1 MPRFMSPCEF
11 KMKLDL
17 ADDKLA
23 LIKANN
29 AVKLCSPKDPQ
40 CYGILTRDGNMAFFN
55 DSLEE
60 VQPPNQFLLWL
71 DDRPY
76 ISAMSTGIDFPI
88 HVPRCKTIS
97 SGCYSNIITLP
108 AVDIPD
114 SVEEIGGSAFIN
126 CFALKEVWI
135 PDSVK
140 EMGSAVFKGCDSLE
154 KISFPAMRRIEHLT
168 CKKCF
173 SLKEVEFRG
182 PAVEIG
188 ADVFLECTSLE
199 SIEIPEGVRW
209 IGQRAFYGCTSL
221 KKVVLPSTLEI
232 VDSHA
237 FFGCTA
243 LEEIEI
249 PAGIKYISEDV
260 FAGCSSLK
268 RVLFKGKSLNDVMAL
283 RHCPFG
289 AHSFAIAGEKDI
301 DFRVLDARSL
311 ARKRR

>member
-1 MPRFMSPCEF
+1 MSPCEF

-17 ADDKLA
+17 ADDKFA
-23 LIKANN
+23 LVKANN
-29 AVKLCSPKDPQ
+29 AVKLCSPRDTL

-60 VQPPNQFLLWL
+60 VQPPDQFLLWL

-76 ISAMSTGIDFPI
+76 ISAMSTEIDFPI
-88 HVPRCKTIS
+88 HVPRCKIIS

-126 CFALKEVWI
+126 CSALKEVWI

-140 EMGSAVFKGCDSLE
+140 TMGSAVFKGCDSLE

-168 CKKCF
+168 CKKCY

-182 PAVEIG
+182 PVLEIG
-188 ADVFLECTSLE
+188 ADAFLECTSLE

-209 IGQRAFYGCTSL
+209 IDQRAFYGCTSL

-232 VDSHA
+232 IDPRA
-237 FFGCTA
+237 FYGCTS
-243 LEEIEI
+243 LEEIRI
-249 PAGIKYISEDV
+249 PESVKSIGENV
-260 FAGCSSLK
+260 FAGCPKLK
-268 RVLFKGKSLNDVMAL
+268 KAVFEGWNGQTLPVRENY
-283 RHCPFG
+283 PFG
-289 AHSFAIAGEKDI
+289 ARESAVMGDLDEFIKNWKLPVEKPDC
-301 DFRVLDARSL
+301 ACSGS
-311 ARKRR
+311 